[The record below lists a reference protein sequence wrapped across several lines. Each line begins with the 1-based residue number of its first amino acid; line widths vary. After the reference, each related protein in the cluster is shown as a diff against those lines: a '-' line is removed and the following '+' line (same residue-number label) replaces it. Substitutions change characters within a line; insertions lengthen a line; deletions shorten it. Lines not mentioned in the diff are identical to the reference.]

1 MVVAVAAAAALFFGS
16 IACLGLNVS
25 RHVCAGIAP
34 ADDGPP
40 PVRTPAPVLIAGAM
54 IVGAALVL
62 LHAPPVQIGIA
73 AIVVFA
79 LVACWLSDAM
89 CGIVPDLFTL
99 VPLAAL
105 LLFALAHRDWGTI
118 VSAVVVFVPFAGAA
132 FFSRGYGMGWGD
144 AKLVALAGA
153 ALGAPLALLALTIAC
168 AIAGIGHWIWGK
180 ARAPIAFA
188 PYIAAATGIALPLG
202 LLR

>member
-1 MVVAVAAAAALFFGS
+1 VIVVAVAAALFFGS
-16 IACLGLNVS
+16 IAYLGVYVS
-25 RHVCAGIAP
+25 RQVCAGVAP
-34 ADDGPP
+34 ADDGPA
-40 PVRTPAPVLIAGAM
+40 PVRAPAAVLIAGSA

-62 LHAPPVQIGIA
+62 LNAPPLQIGIA

-79 LVACWLSDAM
+79 LVACWLSDAI
-89 CGIVPDLFTL
+89 CGLVPDLFTL

-105 LLFALAHRDWGTI
+105 LLFALAHHDWGTI
-118 VSAVVVFVPFAGAA
+118 VSAVVVFIPFAAAA

-144 AKLVALAGA
+144 AKLVALTGA
-153 ALGAPLALLALTIAC
+153 ALGAPLALFALTVAC

-180 ARAPIAFA
+180 GRTPIAFA

-202 LLR
+202 LWH